1 MKKAIAVIMFLG
13 CCMFAQ
19 SVSYAEAEG
28 AKAKECNYEKH
39 QKKEKKAKGAKG
51 DKIKARLDKWTK
63 VLSLTPEQQAQT
75 KEILTK
81 AKEDI
86 KVIWKDTKA
95 KTKNIRVAAHDQIA
109 GILTDEQKAKFQ
121 DLRKEC
127 EESPEAHSEG
137 KE

>member
-1 MKKAIAVIMFLG
+1 MKSIRKKTK
-13 CCMFAQ
+13 
-19 SVSYAEAEG
+19 G
-28 AKAKECNYEKH
+28 AKA
-39 QKKEKKAKGAKG
+39 

-63 VLSLTPEQQAQT
+63 VLNLTAEQQLGT

-86 KVIWKDTKA
+86 KVIWKGFTKA
-95 KTKNIRVAAHDQIA
+95 KAKEIRVGAHDQIA
-109 GILTDEQKAKFQ
+109 GLFTDEQKAKFQ

-137 KE
+137 KEYDIRAVSSAG

>member
-1 MKKAIAVIMFLG
+1 MKKAIAGIIFLG
-13 CCMFAQ
+13 CIFAFGQ
-19 SVSYAEAEG
+19 SLSYSEGEG

-39 QKKEKKAKGAKG
+39 QRKTKGAKA

-63 VLSLTPEQQAQT
+63 ALSLTPEQQAQT

-95 KTKNIRVAAHDQIA
+95 KTKDIRVAAHDQIA
-109 GILTDEQKAKFQ
+109 GLLTDKQKAKFQ
-121 DLRKEC
+121 NLRKEC
-127 EESPEAHSEG
+127 EESPDVHSEG

>member
-1 MKKAIAVIMFLG
+1 MKKAIAGIIFLG
-13 CCMFAQ
+13 CMFAFGQ
-19 SVSYAEAEG
+19 SLSYSEGEG

-39 QKKEKKAKGAKG
+39 QKKAKGAKA
-51 DKIKARLDKWTK
+51 DKLKARLDKWTK
-63 VLSLTPEQQAQT
+63 VLNLTPEQQVKT
-75 KEILTK
+75 KAILTK

-95 KTKNIRVAAHDQIA
+95 KTKEISVAAHDQIA
-109 GILTDEQKAKFQ
+109 GVLSAEQKAKFQ

-127 EESPEAHSEG
+127 EESPQAHTED

>member
-1 MKKAIAVIMFLG
+1 MKKAIAGIIFLG
-13 CCMFAQ
+13 CIFAFGQ
-19 SVSYAEAEG
+19 SLSYSEGEG

-39 QKKEKKAKGAKG
+39 QKKTKGAKA
-51 DKIKARLDKWTK
+51 DKIKTRLDKWTK
-63 VLSLTPEQQAQT
+63 VLKLTLEQQAGT

-81 AKEDI
+81 SKEDI
-86 KVIWKDTKA
+86 KVIWKDSKA
-95 KTKNIRVAAHDQIA
+95 KIKEIRVSAHDQIA
-109 GILTDEQKAKFQ
+109 GLLTDEQKAKFQ

>member
-1 MKKAIAVIMFLG
+1 MKKIIAGIMLLG
-13 CCMFAQ
+13 CCMLVQ
-19 SVSYAEAEG
+19 SVSYAEG
-28 AKAKECNYEKH
+28 AGAKECNYEKRA
-39 QKKEKKAKGAKG
+39 KKAKGAKA

-63 VLSLTPEQQAQT
+63 VLSLTAEQQAKT

-86 KVIWKDTKA
+86 KVVWQDTKA
-95 KTKNIRVAAHDQIA
+95 KAKEIRVGAHDQIA

>member
-1 MKKAIAVIMFLG
+1 MKKAIAGVIFLG
-13 CCMFAQ
+13 CIFAFGQ
-19 SVSYAEAEG
+19 SLSYSEGEG

-39 QKKEKKAKGAKG
+39 QRKTKGAKA

-63 VLSLTPEQQAQT
+63 ALSLTPEQQAQT

-95 KTKNIRVAAHDQIA
+95 KTKDTRVAAHDQIA
-109 GILTDEQKAKFQ
+109 GLLTDKQKAKFQ
-121 DLRKEC
+121 NLRKEC
-127 EESPEAHSEG
+127 EESPQTHAED

>member
-1 MKKAIAVIMFLG
+1 MLLG
-13 CCMFAQ
+13 CCMFIQ
-19 SVSYAEAEG
+19 SVSYAEG
-28 AKAKECNYEKH
+28 AGAKECNYEKH
-39 QKKEKKAKGAKG
+39 AKKAKGAKA

-63 VLSLTPEQQAQT
+63 VLSLTAEQQAKT

-86 KVIWKDTKA
+86 KVVWQDTKA
-95 KTKNIRVAAHDQIA
+95 RTKEIRVGAHDQIA
-109 GILTDEQKAKFQ
+109 GLLSDEQKAKFQ

-127 EESPEAHSEG
+127 EESSEAHIEA

>member
-1 MKKAIAVIMFLG
+1 MKKAIAGIIFLG
-13 CCMFAQ
+13 CMFAFGQ
-19 SVSYAEAEG
+19 SLSYSEGEG
-28 AKAKECNYEKH
+28 AKAKECNFEKH
-39 QKKEKKAKGAKG
+39 QKKVKGAKA

-63 VLSLTPEQQAQT
+63 VLSLTAEQQAGT

-95 KTKNIRVAAHDQIA
+95 KAKEIRVSAHDQIA

-121 DLRKEC
+121 DLRNEC
-127 EESPEAHSEG
+127 EESPDAHSEG

>member
-1 MKKAIAVIMFLG
+1 MLLG
-13 CCMFAQ
+13 CCMLVQ
-19 SVSYAEAEG
+19 SVSYAEG
-28 AKAKECNYEKH
+28 AGAKECNYEKRA
-39 QKKEKKAKGAKG
+39 KKAKGAKA

-63 VLSLTPEQQAQT
+63 VLSLTAEQQAKT

-86 KVIWKDTKA
+86 KVVWQDTKA
-95 KTKNIRVAAHDQIA
+95 KAKEIRVGAHDQIA

-127 EESPEAHSEG
+127 EESPEAHIEA

>member
-1 MKKAIAVIMFLG
+1 MDQGFKP
-13 CCMFAQ
+13 
-19 SVSYAEAEG
+19 
-28 AKAKECNYEKH
+28 
-39 QKKEKKAKGAKG
+39 
-51 DKIKARLDKWTK
+51 D
-63 VLSLTPEQQAQT
+63 PEQQAGT

-95 KTKNIRVAAHDQIA
+95 KTKEIRVGAHDQIA